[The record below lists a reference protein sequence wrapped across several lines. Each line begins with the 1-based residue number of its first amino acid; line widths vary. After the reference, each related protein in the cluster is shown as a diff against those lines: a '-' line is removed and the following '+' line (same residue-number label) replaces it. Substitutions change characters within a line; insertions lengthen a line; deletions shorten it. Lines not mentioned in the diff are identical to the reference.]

1 MSGIDQKSSTGDAP
15 DVCDAPSFAKSP
27 MRRPRILQ
35 PTHNH
40 FVMTHSELIPRR
52 TFLIDSARIA
62 AAGWL
67 TLELQ
72 LLVGCARDDGHRD
85 GFTHL
90 TAAEGRALRAFAAQ
104 ILPSDGDLPG
114 ADEAGAVYFADR
126 AFGMPFFAA
135 SVPVIRSGLADLDAR
150 AQAHRRQDFAS
161 ASSAEQIAIMRAI
174 ETTPFFV
181 SARALVI
188 IGTLADPSYGGNR
201 GGAGW
206 ALLDIEH
213 RPSYTAPFGWY
224 DTQPVPG
231 APSGAE

>member
-1 MSGIDQKSSTGDAP
+1 MDA
-15 DVCDAPSFAKSP
+15 
-27 MRRPRILQ
+27 
-35 PTHNH
+35 
-40 FVMTHSELIPRR
+40 
-52 TFLIDSARIA
+52 ARIA

-114 ADEAGAVYFADR
+114 ADEAGAVYFIDR
-126 AFGMPFFAA
+126 AFGMPFLAD
-135 SVPVIRSGLADLDAR
+135 SVPVIQSGLADLDAR
-150 AQAHRRQDFAS
+150 AQSANRRQDFAS
-161 ASSAEQIAIMRAI
+161 ATSAEQIAIMRTI

-181 SARALVI
+181 SARTLVI
-188 IGTLADPSYGGNR
+188 IGTLADSSYGGNL

-206 ALLDIEH
+206 SLLDIEH
-213 RPSYTAPFGWY
+213 RSSYTAPFGWY
-224 DTQPVPG
+224 DTYPGPG
-231 APSGAE
+231 APSGRV